1 MHFCSFV
8 SKYNQARI
16 KYSPKCIYQI
26 FTKMYLT
33 VSIEPSNIESPT
45 GFLQATLLLNTL
57 TTYPHIS
64 LKKLFFLLPPQFHDT
79 M

>member
-1 MHFCSFV
+1 
-8 SKYNQARI
+8 
-16 KYSPKCIYQI
+16 
-26 FTKMYLT
+26 MYLL

-45 GFLQATLLLNTL
+45 GFLQATPLLNTL